1 MTGETS
7 MKILIENLCPVM
19 DEHVYVFVT
28 LKDRTFPR
36 SLHPKLV
43 FEETEGT
50 TLIVKQTVAEAHNLE
65 FDYACRQITLN
76 VQSSLEAV
84 GFIALIATKLSDHG
98 ISVNPVSG
106 FFHDHLFVHVSQ
118 ADEALRILRNLQL
131 ES

>member
-1 MTGETS
+1 MNGETTL
-7 MKILIENLCPVM
+7 KKLVRNLSPVL
-19 DEHVYVFVT
+19 DEQVYVFVT

-50 TLIVKQTVAEAHNLE
+50 TLIVKRQVAEAHNFK
-65 FDYACRQITLN
+65 FDYVCRQITLK
-76 VQSSLEAV
+76 VHSSLEAV

-106 FFHDHLFVHVSQ
+106 YFHDHLFVHVGQ
-118 ADEALRILRNLQL
+118 AEEALRILRGLQL